1 MCQLIVHADDFG
13 LSEKVNEGILRAHT
27 RGILTSTSLMATGAA
42 FDHAISI
49 WQSTPTLDVGIHLT
63 LVEED
68 PVVLAKNVPSLVNGE
83 HQFHQ
88 NAVEFIKQ
96 YLKGKICLQEV
107 QRELEA
113 QILKV
118 KNRGIRLSHIDSHQ
132 HIHMLPKIHEITVG
146 LAKKFGIPAI
156 RLTRETFHL
165 GMLKEKGLFS
175 RLLPLLV
182 LNRFSR
188 SPGDSEV
195 MRIDYFFGFFFSGI
209 LNKTNLMKVLHHLPP
224 SGTCELMCHPGLDD
238 PQSRYSHWKYCWQDE
253 LQALLDAEISRIL
266 QEKEISLISYRDL
279 ALLRRRKPQLTVSK

>member
-13 LSEKVNEGILRAHT
+13 LSEKVNEGILQAHT

-49 WQSTPTLDVGIHLT
+49 WQSNPTLDVGIHLT
-63 LVEED
+63 LVEEA
-68 PVVLAKNVPSLVNGE
+68 PVVLAKHVPSLVKSK

-96 YLKGKICLQEV
+96 YLKGKIRLQEV
-107 QRELEA
+107 QLELEA

-118 KNRGIRLSHIDSHQ
+118 INRGIRLSHIDSHQ

-146 LAKKFGIPAI
+146 LAKKFGIPAV
-156 RLTRETFHL
+156 RLTRETLHL

-175 RLLPLLV
+175 RLFPLLV

-188 SPGDSEV
+188 FPGDSDV
-195 MRIDYFFGFFFSGI
+195 ARTDHFFGFFFSGV
-209 LNKTNLMKVLHHLPP
+209 LNKTNLMKVLDHLPP
-224 SGTCELMCHPGLDD
+224 SGICELMCHPGLDD
-238 PQSRYSHWKYCWQDE
+238 PHSSYSHGKYLWQDE
-253 LQALLDAEISRIL
+253 LQALLDKELPIIL
-266 QEKEISLISYRDL
+266 LKKGITLISYRDL
-279 ALLRRRKPQLTVSK
+279 ARQRGHH